1 MIIALD
7 IILWR
12 LNGGDVL
19 EIRFLRSH
27 QERSQKIKSLFLIF
41 RFLTLIFWIRYLI
54 HDSVAKHDF
63 GESKT
68 NPYLIPIQRNRNQH
82 FFYFLEILK
91 ILIEFIKWKF
101 HL

>member
-82 FFYFLEILK
+82 FYFLEILK